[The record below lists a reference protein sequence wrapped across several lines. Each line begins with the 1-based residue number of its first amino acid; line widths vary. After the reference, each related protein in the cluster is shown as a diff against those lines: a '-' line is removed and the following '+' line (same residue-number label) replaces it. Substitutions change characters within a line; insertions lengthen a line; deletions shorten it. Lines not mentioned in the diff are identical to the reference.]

1 MLERIILASLVICA
15 TITVVAQQEAPRSV
29 SQKKSSDPFS
39 VAKGKSFS
47 ASSAAAKTSAGTTR
61 LLAASITTD
70 IDEALSII
78 KRNHVAGR
86 HVSQNDLTKSAI
98 NSMLKSLDPHS
109 NYYDPAEYDELIGDQ
124 KSEYSGTGSTIVSHE
139 RGGRLETY
147 VISTFPGSSSEK
159 AGLRYGDKIV
169 AVNGLAVGDKSSFD
183 IRNMIRGPRGSSVK
197 VTIERGG
204 SQLTFDLKR
213 ERIPQLTV
221 TNAFLIE
228 NQVGF
233 IEMPDGFSFTSYAE
247 FDAAFKRLK
256 LAGMKSLILD
266 LRGNG
271 GGVLDQSIRIAEK
284 FLPAGATIVSQR
296 GRFPL
301 DNRIWKSTN
310 RVPEKMPVIMLV
322 DGNSASASEVIA
334 GALQDNDRALIVGEK
349 TFGKGLVQ
357 SVLDLPGGSGLTLTT
372 AKYFTPSGRS
382 IQRDYIRSGAYD
394 YYNHKEDTGPGQVA
408 KVASYTVTR
417 RKVFGG
423 DGITP
428 DNFAKSEETTHFR
441 VSLLD
446 PLFYF
451 VRDILPER
459 GTAVTV
465 RSDISDEMI
474 TEFARYA
481 AKGWPVSS
489 SNILRDAAFVK
500 TRLRHNLALAK
511 FGPGAAKE
519 LLLRED
525 PQVAA
530 ALRSIPQATAFAKSA
545 PNRELSIK

>member
-1 MLERIILASLVICA
+1 MV
-15 TITVVAQQEAPRSV
+15 TQGT
-29 SQKKSSDPFS
+29 
-39 VAKGKSFS
+39 SFS
-47 ASSAAAKTSAGTTR
+47 ASSAIKKAASVNPSHV
-61 LLAASITTD
+61 LAASVTSD
-70 IDEALSII
+70 VDEALALI
-78 KRNHVAGR
+78 KRNHVSGR
-86 HVSQNDLTKSAI
+86 GIDPNELTKSAI
-98 NSMLKSLDPHS
+98 NAMLKSLDPHS
-109 NYYDPAEYDELIGDQ
+109 NYYDADEYDELIGDQ

-139 RGGRLETY
+139 RDGRLETY

-256 LAGMKSLILD
+256 LAGMTSLILD

-284 FLPAGATIVSQR
+284 FLPAGSTIVSQR

-301 DNRIWKSTN
+301 DNRVWKSTN
-310 RVPEKMPVIMLV
+310 RAPEKMPVVVLV
-322 DGNSASASEVIA
+322 DSESASASEVIA
-334 GALQDNDRALIVGEK
+334 GALQDNDRASIVGEK

-357 SVLDLPGGSGLTLTT
+357 SVLDVPGGSGLTLTT

-394 YYNHKEDTGPGQVA
+394 YYNHKEDTSSGQIA
-408 KVASYTVTR
+408 KVAAYTVTK

-428 DNFAKSEETTHFR
+428 DNFAKSEEVTRFR

-446 PLFYF
+446 PVFYF
-451 VRDILPER
+451 VRDLLSER
-459 GTAVTV
+459 GTALTV
-465 RSDISDEMI
+465 PSDISDEMVA
-474 TEFARYA
+474 EFAGYA
-481 AKGWPVSS
+481 ANGWRISLS
-489 SNILRDAAFVK
+489 DILRDTAFVK
-500 TRLRHNLALAK
+500 TRLQHNLALAK
-511 FGPGAAKE
+511 LGPGAAKE
-519 LLLRED
+519 LLLSKD

-530 ALRSIPQATAFAKSA
+530 AIRSIPQATTFTKSA
-545 PNRELSIK
+545 PNRTLSVK